1 MIVEPDYRG
10 YQIGVDAVAEGE
22 RWNAE
27 VIIRC
32 TLSLE
37 KPHHDRVTC
46 YKLTAAHAE
55 QAYGRD
61 AGSTC
66 N

>member
-1 MIVEPDYRG
+1 LKAKGPDLRIVELKRHYNASARWIA
-10 YQIGVDAVAEGE
+10 QRVDT
-22 RWNAE
+22 
-27 VIIRC
+27 
-32 TLSLE
+32 TLAAE
-37 KPHHDRVTC
+37 KPRHDRVTC

-61 AGSTC
+61 AGSIC